1 MSFKGNALIQGY
13 NKCKFKAKV
22 QIDQH
27 TSSSSAHQVVSW
39 KNYLYVYDTNS
50 DEFTSPNQECFH
62 DYKVDYLWVFNF
74 VCFPIRGMKKTSF

>member
-22 QIDQH
+22 RIDQH
-27 TSSSSAHQVVSW
+27 TS
-39 KNYLYVYDTNS
+39 TS